1 MREGERAREAEEVRV
16 DGYHMRVEDLLRRIR
31 EATEREAT
39 VEQAS
44 ALLADAQASL
54 YRALIE
60 P

>member
-1 MREGERAREAEEVRV
+1 VRV
-16 DGYHMRVEDLLRRIR
+16 DLHHMRVEDLLRRIR
-31 EATEREAT
+31 EAKEREAT

-54 YRALIE
+54 DRALIA